1 MPLPIADALP
11 TPCLTNNMNPVA
23 RKKLKEEYRKA
34 KAYRIKAAWGVVTG
48 SGVLELATDLATLI
62 LVRCTHVVSMIT
74 LLGFIDARMTL
85 EKFL

>member
-11 TPCLTNNMNPVA
+11 TACLTNNMNPVA

-34 KAYRIKAAWGVVTG
+34 KVYRIQAAWAVVTG
-48 SGVLELATDLATLI
+48 SGVLELAKDLATLI
-62 LVRCTHVVSMIT
+62 LVRCTNVVSMIK